1 MFKHPIPGLRFAEN
15 ADRKIQS
22 YIDETTDKLNLT
34 YSHTLTLV
42 GLLSFLIGL
51 VSLLL
56 VCALGE
62 WVDTS
67 PRRMKKRS

>member
-1 MFKHPIPGLRFAEN
+1 MLKHLTGLRFAEN

-22 YIDETTDKLNLT
+22 YIDEASDKLNLS
-34 YSHTLTLV
+34 YSHNLTLT

-62 WVDTS
+62 WVDSS